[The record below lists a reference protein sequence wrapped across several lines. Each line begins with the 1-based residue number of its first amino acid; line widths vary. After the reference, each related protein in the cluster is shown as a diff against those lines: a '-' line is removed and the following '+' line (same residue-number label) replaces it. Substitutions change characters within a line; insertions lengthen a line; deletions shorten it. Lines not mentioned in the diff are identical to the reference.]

1 MAERRRAKSEKSQA
15 FRLFRLRR
23 FSGFIQVKG
32 NGNKQIRVGAPRS
45 LRGVGIKEEE
55 DNELLCLL
63 FMPCILAYRQGKCKS
78 ALCPFHPV
86 YSPRGSALRASR
98 GGAFP
103 RRSVRVFPFYVLRF
117 PPFRPPLS
125 ALRLPFR
132 FPPSALRL
140 SPTKKQRPENR
151 PLSIG
156 NSGHQMRVRVPTIWV
171 MNRAASSPS
180 SQNTISTKS
189 LPSSMMVQV

>member
-15 FRLFRLRR
+15 FRLFRFRC

-32 NGNKQIRVGAPRS
+32 NGNKQIRVGAPRA
-45 LRGVGIKEEE
+45 LRGVGIKAEE
-55 DNELLCLL
+55 DNELRCLF
-63 FMPCILAYRQGKCKS
+63 FMPCILAHWHVKCKS
-78 ALCPFHPV
+78 VSCPFHPV
-86 YSPRGSALRASR
+86 YSPRGSAFRASR
-98 GGAFP
+98 DGAFP
-103 RRSVRVFPFYVLRF
+103 WRSACFSVLRLSF
-117 PPFRPPLS
+117 SDFSPSVFRPPS
-125 ALRLPFR
+125 AVSL
-132 FPPSALRL
+132 SALRL

-151 PLSIG
+151 PLSIE

-189 LPSSMMVQV
+189 LPSSMMMVQV

>member
-1 MAERRRAKSEKSQA
+1 MTEKRGAKSEKSQA
-15 FRLFRLRR
+15 FRLFRLRY

-32 NGNKQIRVGAPRS
+32 NGNKQIRVGVPRP
-45 LRGVGIKEEE
+45 LRGVGIKAEE

-63 FMPCILAYRQGKCKS
+63 FMPCILAHWHVKCKS
-78 ALCPFHPV
+78 ASRPFHPV
-86 YSPRGSALRASR
+86 YSPRESAFRASR

-103 RRSVRVFPFYVLRF
+103 RRSACFFVFRLF
-117 PPFRPPLS
+117 
-125 ALRLPFR
+125 ALR
-132 FPPSALRL
+132 FPPSALRC

-189 LPSSMMVQV
+189 LPSSMMMVQV